1 MSHPLD
7 RTVWNAL
14 HSRQSGIALGD
25 PARAV
30 RYQPEYGMFAAA
42 ADASPEAL
50 EALAALVTPD
60 GVAQVEA
67 ELGPLPPGCVSR
79 SDALCHQMVLEH
91 LHAPSSEHDFVPL
104 TEADAPEMR
113 ALAELTRPGPFFS
126 RTHQLGDFVG
136 VKIDGR
142 LVAMSG
148 ERMKVPGFTE
158 VSAVCTHPDFRGRGY
173 AGALMSHV
181 ASKILARGKTPF
193 LHSYAANTGA
203 IALYEALGFRF
214 RAAVTL
220 RVLVPA

>member
-1 MSHPLD
+1 MFGQQLMRGRCFRVQTSRKLSFVPSDLD
-7 RTVWNAL
+7 PHCTKFR
-14 HSRQSGIALGD
+14 R
-25 PARAV
+25 
-30 RYQPEYGMFAAA
+30 
-42 ADASPEAL
+42 
-50 EALAALVTPD
+50 
-60 GVAQVEA
+60 AQVEA

-79 SDALCHQMVLEH
+79 SDAPCHQMVLEH
-91 LHAPSSEHDFVPL
+91 LHAPPSTHDFVPL

-181 ASKILARGKTPF
+181 ASKILARGETPF

-214 RAAVTL
+214 RAAVTM

>member
-14 HSRQSGIALGD
+14 HTRQRGLAVGD
-25 PARAV
+25 PAHAV
-30 RYQPEYGMFAAA
+30 RYQPEYGMFAATVG
-42 ADASPEAL
+42 DSPEAL
-50 EALAALVTPD
+50 QALAALVTPD

-79 SDALCHQMVLEH
+79 SDALCHQMVLEQ
-91 LHAPSSEHDFVPL
+91 LHAAPSAHQFVPL

-148 ERMKVPGFTE
+148 ERMKVVGFTE

-181 ASKILARGKTPF
+181 AAQILARGETPF

-214 RAAVTL
+214 RAAVTM
-220 RVLVPA
+220 RVLAPA